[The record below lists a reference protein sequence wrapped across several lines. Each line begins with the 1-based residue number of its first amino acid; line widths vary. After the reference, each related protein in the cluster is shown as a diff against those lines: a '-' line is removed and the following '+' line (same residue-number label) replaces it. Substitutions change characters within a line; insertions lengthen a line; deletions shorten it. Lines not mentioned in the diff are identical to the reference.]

1 MSTTKLIMTSLA
13 LADAFAA
20 AVNKRKVGIRLI
32 TGMSGARMEHM
43 PTPAAQQLPR
53 ALMIRDAA

>member
-1 MSTTKLIMTSLA
+1 VSTTKLIMTSLA

-32 TGMSGARMEHM
+32 TGMSGARMSICRR
-43 PTPAAQQLPR
+43 PR
-53 ALMIRDAA
+53 PSSRREL